1 MLKTR
6 LLQAACAAAMLAA
19 VPAFAQTNTPPAGT
33 GNPTPDHQSMPNNK
47 SSMAPANKDGLG
59 ASAKEDMHSTHRSAM
74 AHPAHM
80 MHSGKTDTSQN
91 AAVDSLN
98 EKSYQAAQNGQPA
111 GGGMNDNA
119 STGTPKPGGTGSMN
133 DMSGGSMTGSGS
145 SSGNTTKP

>member
-1 MLKTR
+1 MLKT
-6 LLQAACAAAMLAA
+6 AMLAA

-33 GNPTPDHQSMPNNK
+33 GNSMPDQQSMPNNKSSMAPANK

-59 ASAKEDMHSTHRSAM
+59 ASAKDDMHSTHRSAM
-74 AHPAHM
+74 ARPTHM
-80 MHSGKTDTSQN
+80 MHSGKADTSQN

-98 EKSYQAAQNGQPA
+98 EKSFQAAQNGQAA
-111 GGGMNDNA
+111 GGGTDGKA
-119 STGTPKPGGTGSMN
+119 STGMMEPGGTGSMN